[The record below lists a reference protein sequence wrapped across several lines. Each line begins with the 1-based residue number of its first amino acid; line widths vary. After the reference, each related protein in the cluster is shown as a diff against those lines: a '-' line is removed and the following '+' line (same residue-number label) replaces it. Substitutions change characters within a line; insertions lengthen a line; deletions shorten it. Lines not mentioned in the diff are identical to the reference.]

1 MKQKFNMEKSMLVK
15 LAVCFGIIAIFWVLP
30 PAPPLTQV
38 GMRVIGVFIGTVLLL
53 SLVDTVWPALLAVAI
68 LSRTGVATLNEAI
81 IGSLGSWV
89 IYFILMSFIMT
100 HALNESGFTNR
111 LVAKFMGIKFVSK
124 NPWTFTFS
132 IGFFAM
138 ILGCFM
144 DQIPATTFMLAFVQT
159 VYKELGYKTSDSYP
173 HITNI
178 VTVFS
183 VNIGGAMTPISHALT
198 IIGLGIYENIT
209 GEPLSLFAYLAFGVP
224 TGLILFILMCVAVR
238 IFAKPDF
245 SKFEGFDIKK
255 VIATQ
260 KKVDLREI
268 CTVIVFFVTV
278 ALWIAPGL
286 LMMFTDAAW
295 VSTFNSYGIT
305 FWAILSVI
313 IMALVHIDNKPLV
326 NVKEVVNNNINWGIL
341 LFISIG
347 IYLGTAI
354 SLESTGVT
362 EFIQT
367 NITPLLSTLPSGLVV
382 FFIAFVAVFMTNFAS
397 NVTTITVM
405 TGVGVTL
412 AMSSGGMIN
421 PIGIAMVTTMCG
433 CCAYL
438 LPSSFG
444 TIALLHGNSYSS
456 KNNIYIYGIIM
467 MILSALIIGFVGYP
481 LGVAIVS

>member
-1 MKQKFNMEKSMLVK
+1 MKQKFQMKKTMLVK
-15 LAVCFGIIAIFWVLP
+15 LIVCFGIIAVFWVLP
-30 PAPPLTQV
+30 PAPPLTQI
-38 GMRVIGVFIGTVLLL
+38 GMRVLGVFIGTILLL

-81 IGSLGSWV
+81 IGSIGSWV

-100 HALNESGFTNR
+100 YALNESGFTNR
-111 LVAKFMGIKFVSK
+111 LVSKFMSLKFVSK

-138 ILGCFM
+138 LLGCFM

-159 VYKELGYKTSDSYP
+159 VYKELGYKPGDSYP
-173 HITNI
+173 QITNI
-178 VTVFS
+178 ITVFG

-198 IIGLGIYENIT
+198 IIGLGIYENLT

-224 TGLILFILMCVAVR
+224 TGLILFILMCVAIR

-245 SKFEGFDIKK
+245 SKFEGFDINK

-278 ALWIAPGL
+278 ILWIAPGL
-286 LMMFTDAAW
+286 LMMFTNAAW

-313 IMALVHIDNKPLV
+313 AMALIHINDKPLV
-326 NVKEVVNNNINWGIL
+326 DVKEVVNRHINWGIL

-347 IYLGTAI
+347 IYLGSAI
-354 SLESTGVT
+354 SLPSTGVT
-362 EFIQT
+362 EFIQE
-367 NITPLLSTLPSGLVV
+367 NITPLMSSLPSGIVV
-382 FFIAFVAVFMTNFAS
+382 FFIAAVAVIMTNFAS

-412 AMSSGGMIN
+412 AMGSGGLVS
-421 PIGIAMVTTMCG
+421 PIGIAMVATMCG

-444 TIALLHGNSYSS
+444 TIALLHGNTYSG
-456 KNNIYIYGIIM
+456 KNKIYLFGIIM
-467 MILSALIIGFVGYP
+467 IIISALVIGFVGYP
-481 LGVAIVS
+481 LGVAIVG